1 MVFGVWYGWSHLEGD
16 FFLSNFCRHGQVE
29 LSMQNTKEVGPHI
42 RLKNS
47 RDHHGDGRHEIA
59 SNLEQWVVYRE
70 LIENWIP

>member
-1 MVFGVWYGWSHLEGD
+1 
-16 FFLSNFCRHGQVE
+16 
-29 LSMQNTKEVGPHI
+29 MQNTKEVGPHI

-70 LIENWIP
+70 LIEN

>member
-29 LSMQNTKEVGPHI
+29 WRMQNTKEVGPHI

-47 RDHHGDGRHEIA
+47 CDHGDGRNEIA
-59 SNLEQWVVYRE
+59 SNLEQRVVYRS
-70 LIENWIP
+70 